1 MAISKSINSK
11 FLSKFIG
18 DKAFYKVA
26 MTVAVP
32 IMIQNFITNFV
43 SMLDNL
49 MVGRLG
55 TEQMSGVSIVNQLI
69 FIFGLAVFGA
79 LSGAGI
85 FTAQFYGKNDK
96 EGIRHTIRYKA
107 IITTLLFTVATVI
120 FLVFDD
126 QLINLFLHESDSSGD
141 IEQTLFFAKSYL
153 KIMVLGALPFCV
165 TQVFSSTLRETGET
179 VAPMVAGV
187 IAVITNCCFN
197 ALLIFGLLGFPALG
211 VEGAAI
217 ATTVSRFV
225 ECGIVIIYVIVKRR
239 KFPYLKGLFKSLHI
253 PKKTFRDI
261 TFKGMPLLFNE
272 FFWSL
277 GMSLLSVAYSLHGI
291 DVVAG
296 YSISSTVMNLAN
308 IAFISLGTSIGII
321 IGKQLGAN
329 EFDKAYDTDRKLITF
344 SVAISFFIGVG
355 VFFAGDKIPLLYN
368 VTPEAKELA
377 AYFIRVCACFIPVH
391 AFANASY
398 FTIRSGGKTLVTFL
412 MDSVFIMCV
421 NVPIAFGLYYIADIP
436 IWVSFPIIQAIDI
449 IKVIVGMILVKKK
462 VWLNNIVK

>member
-1 MAISKSINSK
+1 MTLKK
-11 FLSKFIG
+11 YIG
-18 DKAFYKVA
+18 DKAFYKMA

-43 SMLDNL
+43 NMLDNL

-55 TEQMSGVSIVNQLI
+55 TEQVSGVSIVNQLI

-85 FTAQFYGKNDK
+85 FTAQFFGKNDN
-96 EGIRHTIRYKA
+96 EGIRHTIRYKVL
-107 IITTLLFTVATVI
+107 ITLLIFIVATVI
-120 FLVFDD
+120 FTVFDD
-126 QLINLFLHESDSSGD
+126 QLINLFLHESDSNGN
-141 IEQTLFFAKSYL
+141 IALTLSYAKSYL
-153 KIMVLGALPFCV
+153 RIIVLGALPFCV
-165 TQVFSSTLRETGET
+165 TQIFSSTLRETGET
-179 VAPMVAGV
+179 VVPMIAG
-187 IAVITNCCFN
+187 IAAVITNCTLN
-197 ALLIFGLLGFPALG
+197 AILIFGLLGFPALG

-217 ATTVSRFV
+217 ATTISRFV
-225 ECGIVIIYVIVKRR
+225 ETAVVLVYIVIKKRN
-239 KFPYLKGLFKSLHI
+239 FPYFKGAFRSFYI
-253 PKKTFRDI
+253 PKKTGKDI

-308 IAFISLGTSIGII
+308 IAFISLGSSIGII

-329 EFDKAYDTDRKLITF
+329 KFEEAYDTDRKLISF
-344 SVAISFFIGVG
+344 SVVISILIGIVVFIL
-355 VFFAGDKIPLLYN
+355 GDKIPLLYN
-368 VTPEAKELA
+368 VSAESKDLA

-398 FTIRSGGKTLVTFL
+398 FTIRSGGKTLITFL
-412 MDSVFIMCV
+412 MDSVFIMCI
-421 NVPIAFGLYYIADIP
+421 NVPVALALYYIFGLS

-449 IKVIVGMILVKKK
+449 IKVVIGMILVKKK

>member
-1 MAISKSINSK
+1 MQIK
-11 FLSKFIG
+11 KFIG
-18 DKAFYKVA
+18 DKAFYKMA

-43 SMLDNL
+43 NMLDNL

-69 FIFGLAVFGA
+69 FIFSLAVFGA

-85 FTAQFYGKNDK
+85 FTAQFFGKNDND
-96 EGIRHTIRYKA
+96 GIRHTIRYKVV
-107 IITTLLFTVATVI
+107 ITLLLLAVATVI

-126 QLINLFLHESDSSGD
+126 QLINMFLHESDSNGD
-141 IEQTLFFAKSYL
+141 IELTLSYAKAYL
-153 KIMVLGALPFCV
+153 RIMMWGAVPFCI

-179 VAPMVAGV
+179 VAPMVAGF
-187 IAVITNCCFN
+187 IAVVTNCCFN

-211 VEGAAI
+211 VRGAAI
-217 ATTVSRFV
+217 ATTISRFV
-225 ECGIVIIYVIVKRR
+225 ECGLIIFYVIVKRH
-239 KFPYLKGLFKSLHI
+239 KFTYFKGVFKSLHI

-261 TFKGMPLLFNE
+261 TFKGTPLLFNE

-308 IAFISLGTSIGII
+308 IAFISLGSSIGII

-329 EFDKAYDTDRKLITF
+329 QFEKAYDTDRKLITF
-344 SVAISFFIGVG
+344 SVAISFIIGIG

-368 VTPEAKELA
+368 VTPEAKEFA
-377 AYFIRVCACFIPVH
+377 SYFIRVCACFIPVH

-398 FTIRSGGKTLVTFL
+398 FTIRSGGKTLITFL

-436 IWVSFPIIQAIDI
+436 IWYSFPIIQAIDI
-449 IKVIVGMILVKKK
+449 IKVIIGMILVKKK
-462 VWLNNIVK
+462 VWLNNIVSQ

>member
-1 MAISKSINSK
+1 MSIK
-11 FLSKFIG
+11 KFIG
-18 DKAFYKVA
+18 DKAFYKMV

-43 SMLDNL
+43 NMLDNL
-49 MVGRLG
+49 MIGRLG

-85 FTAQFYGKNDK
+85 FTAQFYGKDDN
-96 EGIRHTIRYKA
+96 EGIRHTIRYKV
-107 IITTLLFTVATVI
+107 IITLLIFVVATVV

-126 QLINLFLHESDSSGD
+126 QLINLFLHESDSNGD
-141 IEQTLFFAKSYL
+141 IELTLSYAKQYL
-153 KIMVLGALPFCV
+153 RIMVVGALPFCV
-165 TQVFSSTLRETGET
+165 TQIFSSTLRETGET
-179 VAPMVAGV
+179 IVPMIAGV
-187 IAVITNCCFN
+187 FAVITNCCFN

-217 ATTVSRFV
+217 ATTISRFV
-225 ECGIVIIYVIVKRR
+225 ECSIVLVYVILKRS
-239 KFPYLKGLFKSLHI
+239 KFPYFKGVFKSFNI
-253 PKKTFRDI
+253 PRKTFKDI
-261 TFKGMPLLFNE
+261 TIKGMPLLFNE

-308 IAFISLGTSIGII
+308 IAFISLGSSIGII

-329 EFDKAYDTDRKLITF
+329 QFEKAYDTDRKLITF
-344 SVAISFFIGVG
+344 SVLISLFIGVT
-355 VFFAGDKIPLLYN
+355 VFFIGDKIPMLYN
-368 VTPEAKELA
+368 VSDEAKEFA
-377 AYFIRVCACFIPVH
+377 SYFIKVCACFIPVH
-391 AFANASY
+391 AFANAAY
-398 FTIRSGGKTLVTFL
+398 FTIRSGGKTLITFL
-412 MDSVFIMCV
+412 MDSVFIMGV
-421 NVPIAFGLYYIADIP
+421 NVPIAFALYYIADVP
-436 IWVSFPIIQAIDI
+436 IWFSFPIIQAIDI

-462 VWLNNIVK
+462 VWLNNIVSQ

>member
-1 MAISKSINSK
+1 MSIK
-11 FLSKFIG
+11 KFIG
-18 DKAFYKVA
+18 DKAFYKMV

-43 SMLDNL
+43 NMLDNL

-85 FTAQFYGKNDK
+85 FTAQFYGKNDN
-96 EGIRHTIRYKA
+96 EGIRHTIRYKV
-107 IITTLLFTVATVI
+107 IIALLLFVVATVV

-126 QLINLFLHESDSSGD
+126 QLINLFLHESDSNGD
-141 IEQTLFFAKSYL
+141 IELTLSYAKQYL
-153 KIMVLGALPFCV
+153 RIMVVGALPFCV
-165 TQVFSSTLRETGET
+165 TQIFSSTLRETGET
-179 VAPMVAGV
+179 IVPMIAGV
-187 IAVITNCCFN
+187 FAVITNCCFN

-225 ECGIVIIYVIVKRR
+225 ECSIVLVYVIIKRS
-239 KFPYLKGLFKSLHI
+239 KFPYFKGVFKSFHI
-253 PKKTFRDI
+253 PRKTFKDI
-261 TFKGMPLLFNE
+261 TIKGMPLLFNE

-308 IAFISLGTSIGII
+308 IAFISLGSSIGII

-329 EFDKAYDTDRKLITF
+329 QFEKAYDTDRKLITF
-344 SVAISFFIGVG
+344 SVLISLFIGVT
-355 VFFAGDKIPLLYN
+355 VFFIGDKIPLLYN
-368 VTPEAKELA
+368 VSDQAKEFA
-377 AYFIRVCACFIPVH
+377 SYFIKVCACFIPVH

-398 FTIRSGGKTLVTFL
+398 FTIRSGGKTLITFL
-412 MDSVFIMCV
+412 MDSVFIMGV
-421 NVPIAFGLYYIADIP
+421 NVPIAFALYYIADVP
-436 IWVSFPIIQAIDI
+436 IWFSFPIIQAIDI
-449 IKVIVGMILVKKK
+449 IKVIIGLILVKKK
-462 VWLNNIVK
+462 VWLNNIVSQ

>member
-1 MAISKSINSK
+1 MSIKK
-11 FLSKFIG
+11 FLG
-18 DKAFYKVA
+18 DKAFYKMV

-43 SMLDNL
+43 NMLDNL
-49 MVGRLG
+49 MIGRLG

-85 FTAQFYGKNDK
+85 FTAQFYGKDDN
-96 EGIRHTIRYKA
+96 EGIRHTIRYKV
-107 IITTLLFTVATVI
+107 IITLLIFVVATVV

-126 QLINLFLHESDSSGD
+126 RLINLFLHESDSNGD
-141 IEQTLFFAKSYL
+141 IELTLSYAKQYL
-153 KIMVLGALPFCV
+153 RIMVVGALPFCV
-165 TQVFSSTLRETGET
+165 TQIFSSTLRETGET
-179 VAPMVAGV
+179 IVPMIAGV
-187 IAVITNCCFN
+187 FAVITNCCFN

-217 ATTVSRFV
+217 ATTISRFV
-225 ECGIVIIYVIVKRR
+225 ECSIVLVYVIIKRG
-239 KFPYLKGLFKSLHI
+239 KFPYFKGVFKSFRI
-253 PKKTFRDI
+253 PRKTFKDI
-261 TFKGMPLLFNE
+261 TIKGMPLLFNE

-308 IAFISLGTSIGII
+308 IAFISLGSSIGII

-329 EFDKAYDTDRKLITF
+329 QFEKAYDTDRKLITF
-344 SVAISFFIGVG
+344 SVLISLFIGVT
-355 VFFAGDKIPLLYN
+355 VFFIGDKIPMLYN
-368 VTPEAKELA
+368 VSDEAKEFA
-377 AYFIRVCACFIPVH
+377 SYFIKVCACFIPVH
-391 AFANASY
+391 AFANAAY
-398 FTIRSGGKTLVTFL
+398 FTIRSGGKTLITFL
-412 MDSVFIMCV
+412 MDSVFIMGV
-421 NVPIAFGLYYIADIP
+421 NVPIAFALYYIADVP
-436 IWVSFPIIQAIDI
+436 IWFSFPIIQAIDI

-462 VWLNNIVK
+462 VWLNNIVSQ